1 MNIICN
7 NCVGGR
13 IYQQLNKQ
21 YNNPFI
27 WNIIFYNSYKNLI
40 TLIDKINF
48 TNFSIKL
55 KKEIIRDKYA
65 CVLIDNLVEVHYIHY
80 IQNSKHKILT
90 KQNNGV
96 DIYFNDI
103 LSYTNDKY
111 ISRLNRMNINENI
124 FILVDDEKVNL
135 SDNDILDFL
144 NLNLNGIKFLITNK
158 DKYKDYN
165 ENTNILITSETNT
178 NYIAKELINRYP
190 DVFNN

>member
-21 YNNPFI
+21 YSNPFI
-27 WNIIFYNSYKNLI
+27 WNILFYDSYKNLI

-48 TNFSIKL
+48 NNFSIKL

-65 CVLIDNLVEVHYIHY
+65 CILIDNLIEVHYIHY
-80 IQNSKHKILT
+80 IQNSKYNIPT
-90 KQNNGV
+90 KHNNGV

-103 LSYTNDKY
+103 LSYANDKY

-135 SDNDILDFL
+135 SDKDILDFIY
-144 NLNLNGIKFLITNK
+144 LNLNGIKFFITNK

-165 ENTNILITSETNT
+165 KNTNILITSETNT
-178 NYIAKELINRYP
+178 NYIAKELINKYP
-190 DVFNN
+190 EIFHE

>member
-27 WNIIFYNSYKNLI
+27 WNIIFYDSYKNLI

-48 TNFSIKL
+48 SNFNIKL
-55 KKEIIRDKYA
+55 KKQIIKDKYA
-65 CVLIDNLVEVHYIHY
+65 YVLIDNLVEVHYIHY
-80 IQNSKHKILT
+80 IQNSKHKIPT

-111 ISRLNRMNINENI
+111 ISRLSRMNINENI

-135 SDNDILDFL
+135 SDNDIIDFL
-144 NLNLNGIKFLITNK
+144 HLKLNGIKFLVTNK
-158 DKYKDYN
+158 DKYS
-165 ENTNILITSETNT
+165 NISNVLITNETNT
-178 NYIAKELINRYP
+178 NYIAKELINKYP
-190 DVFNN
+190 DIFKT